1 MIYCI
6 KGYVDSILDDSVV
19 IESKDGIG
27 FEVICNKKT
36 LSQLK
41 EEEFVKLITYT
52 HLTQD
57 NVSLFGFLEQRELSL
72 FKKLIGVNGVGCKMA
87 ISILELE
94 SESLVEAILKDDFK
108 VLTKIKGVGSKTAQ
122 RIILELKGKVK
133 MLEFSGKK
141 NEAIEDAKY
150 ALAALG
156 YNVRDIE
163 SVLDNINKSMS
174 VECIIKYALA
184 ELNG

>member
-1 MIYCI
+1 MIYSI
-6 KGYVDSILDDSVV
+6 KGYIDKILDDSVV

-27 FEVICNKKT
+27 YEVFCNKKT
-36 LSQLK
+36 LAQLK

-57 NVSLFGFLEQRELSL
+57 NIALFGFSDQRELSL

-94 SESLVEAILKDDFK
+94 SESLVEAILNDDVK
-108 VLTKIKGVGSKTAQ
+108 VFTKIKGVGAKTAQ

-133 MLEFSGKK
+133 TLEFSSEK

-156 YNVRDIE
+156 YSVRDIE
-163 SVLDNINKSMS
+163 SALDNINTSMP
-174 VECIIKYALA
+174 VESIIKCALVN
-184 ELNG
+184 LNR